1 MYLIYILDVNELSDV
16 TNLYS
21 IPYIL
26 IDNTQFE
33 LTLHRIVV
41 FTRKDQI
48 TAALLAS
55 LKVLIVTRLKY
66 LSFSSSPI
74 TITKQVL

>member
-16 TNLYS
+16 TNLNS

-26 IDNTQFE
+26 IDNTQLE

-41 FTRKDQI
+41 FTRKDLI